1 MGGIKKTQI
10 YACLLNQTSS
20 PSTAS
25 TTFYK
30 TPLRQQSALLCTS
43 SVCSMLLMP
52 RSYGTGRESSVQEH
66 EAILQA
72 CLSSRY
78 TTLWFPCKH
87 LSRVLT
93 ENWCGIRNL
102 YQSYSK
108 RCDHSNKHHKVST
121 VQEPEHPGRCC
132 GGRGGWK
139 ETLCVLSSRRLSA
152 GSALLSERAPRVQG
166 AVPMSLEPLPLRC
179 QVFLFLQTQVT
190 ARGQS
195 INHRNSLSGRR
206 NHTLRGD

>member
-52 RSYGTGRESSVQEH
+52 RSYGTGRESSVREH

-139 ETLCVLSSRRLSA
+139 ETVCTQQPPSECRFRTAKWESA
-152 GSALLSERAPRVQG
+152 RSPGSLPL
-166 AVPMSLEPLPLRC
+166 SLEQLPLRC

-206 NHTLRGD
+206 GNHTLRGD